1 MFILV
6 VNGAESFEDCLLG
19 KYLCLNKGRSHFSTA
34 VLVVVGQYWIGFEMR
49 RTIHHS
55 NRSFHRS
62 RDRAGGGKATVAEVT
77 CILLYTTVQWPKFQ
91 LPVGSLWQFEAHSVG
106 RRKLKFQK

>member
-6 VNGAESFEDCLLG
+6 GSGAESFENCLLG
-19 KYLCLNKGRSHFSTA
+19 KYLGLNKGWSHFSTA
-34 VLVVVGQYWIGFEMR
+34 VLVVGGQYWIGFEMR

-62 RDRAGGGKATVAEVT
+62 RDRAGGGKATEVT
-77 CILLYTTVQWPKFQ
+77 CILLYTTAQQPNC
-91 LPVGSLWQFEAHSVG
+91 LWALSG
-106 RRKLKFQK
+106 N